1 MQTIPDYIE
10 LDLTAKDVV
19 TESKFKVAFKLLEP
33 ATARA
38 VLRRLYRYSYE
49 AQCAVLV
56 SNIVYVSQLSD
67 SKGNLTNSF
76 EKRII
81 KELLQSTPYFQSIA
95 GNFIAL
101 LQNMEQ
107 VQRKSLQEQNLF
119 DIGKYQY
126 ELDHGKQDEESKEQR
141 RTEELQETMGSF
153 MRFDDEETVVNEVS
167 NTVETLIEVEKLPEL
182 LWQSNVPF
190 LKIFNIAKF
199 YQNEWGVVNPVVL
212 IELAKEAGL
221 KLSETLGFIPV
232 IQSGYNSMKPK
243 ETT

>member
-1 MQTIPDYIE
+1 MQTVPDYIE
-10 LDLTAKDVV
+10 LALTAKDVV
-19 TESKFKVAFKLLEP
+19 KESKFTVAFKLLEP
-33 ATARA
+33 TTART
-38 VLRRLYRYSYE
+38 VFKRLCRYTYE

-76 EKRII
+76 EKCII
-81 KELLQSTPYFQSIA
+81 KELLQSMPYFKCIL
-95 GNFIAL
+95 GNFAAL

-119 DIGKYQY
+119 EVGKWQY
-126 ELDHGKQDEESKEQR
+126 ELDYGKQDEESLSKKK
-141 RTEELQETMGSF
+141 TEELQETMGSF
-153 MRFDDEETVVNEVS
+153 MRFDDEETIVSEVS
-167 NTVETLIEVEKLPEL
+167 EAVETIIEIEKLPEL

-199 YQNEWGVVNPVVL
+199 YQNEWGVVNPIVL

-221 KLSETLGFIPV
+221 LLSETLSFIPV

-243 ETT
+243 